1 MIEEKIDMS
10 TGIKL
15 QNIQIGLG
23 AKDWKEAIRKAS
35 VPLVKCG
42 SIEEPYVENMISSVE
57 T

>member
-23 AKDWKEAIRKAS
+23 AKDWKEAIRIAS

-42 SIEEPYVENMISSVE
+42 SI
-57 T
+57 